1 MLGGAVLHSFHEVC
15 IVVIVVAKVVE
26 VVLKLV
32 VAVSKKVLLALTQL
46 MLHLELV
53 GGNKTWS
60 QCSGLRRKIGL
71 GVRRFLILLQ
81 SIK

>member
-15 IVVIVVAKVVE
+15 IVIIVVAEVVE

-60 QCSGLRRKIGL
+60 QCSGLRRKSGL
-71 GVRRFLILLQ
+71 RARRYLILLQ

>member
-1 MLGGAVLHSFHEVC
+1 MLGSAVLHSFHEVC
-15 IVVIVVAKVVE
+15 IVVIVVAEVIE

-53 GGNKTWS
+53 G
-60 QCSGLRRKIGL
+60 
-71 GVRRFLILLQ
+71 
-81 SIK
+81 

>member
-15 IVVIVVAKVVE
+15 IVVIVVAEVVE

-32 VAVSKKVLLALTQL
+32 VAVSKKVLLVFTQL

-53 GGNKTWS
+53 
-60 QCSGLRRKIGL
+60 
-71 GVRRFLILLQ
+71 
-81 SIK
+81 

>member
-15 IVVIVVAKVVE
+15 IVVIVVAEVVE

-53 GGNKTWS
+53 GDKTWS
-60 QCSGLRRKIGL
+60 QCSGLRRKSGL
-71 GVRRFLILLQ
+71 RARRYLILLQ
-81 SIK
+81 SFK